1 MHKRKTNDSFRAV
14 RSSWVMSLAAHLQE
28 EHNLD
33 QSEALKKAHAT
44 FSLLEELHLGIVE
57 FAYRKEGE
65 PTPSPSRR
73 DGSIRHARGTL
84 KRGIAPDFDNYESKG
99 TGNHRDNN
107 NTEGIY
113 TYWDLDRNA
122 FRTFKAKN
130 LEAHPQPLPRG
141 RGVFTSNK

>member
-57 FAYRKEGE
+57 FAYRKE
-65 PTPSPSRR
+65 
-73 DGSIRHARGTL
+73 DGTTRQARGTL
-84 KRGIAPDFDNYESKG
+84 KKGIDPVFDNYEHKDVRAK
-99 TGNHRDNN
+99 RDNN

-113 TYWDLDRNA
+113 TYWDLDRHG

-130 LEAHPQPLPRG
+130 LSPALPQGEGEPTKKINGKLHG
-141 RGVFTSNK
+141 NYM

>member
-1 MHKRKTNDSFRAV
+1 MHKKKTTTDSFRSV
-14 RSSWVMSLAAHLQE
+14 RCSWVMSLAAHLQE

-57 FAYRKEGE
+57 FAYRKE
-65 PTPSPSRR
+65 
-73 DGSIRHARGTL
+73 DGTTRQARGTL
-84 KRGIAPDFDNYESKG
+84 KKGIAPDFDNYESKG
-99 TGNHRDNN
+99 TGNRRDNN

-122 FRTFKAKN
+122 FRTFKSQN
-130 LEAHPQPLPRG
+130 LLCYE
-141 RGVFTSNK
+141 

>member
-14 RSSWVMSLAAHLQE
+14 RSSWVMSLAAHLRE
-28 EHNLD
+28 EHNLNR
-33 QSEALKKAHAT
+33 SEALKKAHAT

-57 FAYRKEGE
+57 FVYRKE
-65 PTPSPSRR
+65 
-73 DGSIRHARGTL
+73 DGTTRQARGTL
-84 KRGIAPDFDNYESKG
+84 KKGIAPDFDNYESKG
-99 TGNHRDNN
+99 TGNHRDNW

-141 RGVFTSNK
+141 RGVWEGDQTATNNQNE

>member
-44 FSLLEELHLGIVE
+44 FNLLEELHLGIVE

-73 DGSIRHARGTL
+73 DGSIRQARGTL
-84 KRGIAPDFDNYESKG
+84 KKGIDPVFDNYEHKDVRAK
-99 TGNHRDNN
+99 RDNN

-113 TYWDLDRNA
+113 TYWDLDRHG
-122 FRTFKAKN
+122 FRCFKSNN
-130 LEAHPQPLPRG
+130 LVCYE
-141 RGVFTSNK
+141 